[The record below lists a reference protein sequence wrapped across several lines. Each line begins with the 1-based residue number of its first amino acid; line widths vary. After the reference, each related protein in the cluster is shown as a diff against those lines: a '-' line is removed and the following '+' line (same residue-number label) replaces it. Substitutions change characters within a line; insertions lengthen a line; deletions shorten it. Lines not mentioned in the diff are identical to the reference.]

1 MTQDSDDEKKQDP
14 TRVRNQPA
22 LGPNAGAARWLIPS
36 GIMGVVAV
44 VLFALAI
51 PIAPAVAWI
60 GIALQVGLFV
70 AMCVTAGVVGPG
82 RYRSFTFAWLTIAMA
97 ASALVLLIVILVIAW
112 AGVPQSA
119 TGG

>member
-1 MTQDSDDEKKQDP
+1 MTQDPDDAKREDP

-22 LGPNAGAARWLIPS
+22 LGENAGAARWLIPS
-36 GIMGVVAV
+36 GILGVVAV

-60 GIALQVGLFV
+60 GIALQVGLYV

>member
-1 MTQDSDDEKKQDP
+1 MTQDPDDPNQDP

-22 LGPNAGAARWLIPS
+22 LGANAGAARWLIPA
-36 GIMGVVAV
+36 GIMGAVAV

-51 PIAPAVAWI
+51 PIAPAVAWV
-60 GIALQVGLFV
+60 GVALQVGLYV

-119 TGG
+119 PGG